1 MDIEVVKTVE
11 HNLSR
16 AQVIS
21 VKSHLGARCGRIVI
35 ERRNRIGNLVCRC
48 DCGETISLSPKRFS
62 SGKVFECASCLKW
75 RNTPVEQK
83 FLGKSIYKSFLAR
96 GKDARR
102 RCENPRSKDY
112 KNYGSK
118 GRRFK
123 FKSIKEYALYCGSL
137 ALTGGSDLQVDRIDN
152 DGHYEIGNVRLIDA
166 KQNTRNRSNT
176 FLFCGKPIADVVDEL
191 GFSYDVYTIRKARCY
206 FARGSRGR
214 GRKDDP
220 TAIEDLR
227 LYLINNNSPMI
238 EDRTAA

>member
-21 VKSHLGARCGRIVI
+21 IKSHLGARCGRIVI
-35 ERRNRIGNLVCRC
+35 ERRNRIGKLVCRC

-83 FLGKSIYKSFLAR
+83 FLGKSIYRSFLAR
-96 GKDARR
+96 GKCAQQ
-102 RCENPRSKDY
+102 RCENPNYKDY
-112 KNYGSK
+112 KYYGAK
-118 GRRFK
+118 GKLFRFK
-123 FKSIKEYALYCGSL
+123 SPKEYALYCGSL
-137 ALTGGSDLQVDRIDN
+137 ALSAGSDLQVDRIDN
-152 DGHYEIGNVRLIDA
+152 NGHYEIGNVRLITA
-166 KQNTRNRSNT
+166 RENIRNRSNT
-176 FLFCGKPIADVVDEL
+176 FKYCGEPLADVIDKL
-191 GFSYDVYTIRKARCY
+191 GFAYDVYTIRKARMY
-206 FARGSRGR
+206 FANNSRGR

-220 TAIEDLR
+220 TAIEDLK
-227 LYLINNNSPMI
+227 LYLMNNNSPMI